1 MTHVVRPDIRRS
13 RVSLEGEAVI
23 QGPDATWRVP
33 LGDVSVTGLHLPRP
47 PGFTLP
53 VGQAL
58 EVELHCGPP
67 EEGIDLLLLAR
78 VARTN
83 ATTLALRFAHVQGV
97 VSDAVRGRRHLLAA
111 VGLHGGCHRDLLIR
125 R

>member
-33 LGDVSVTGLHLPRP
+33 LGDVSVTGLHLPLP

-67 EEGIDLLLLAR
+67 QEGIDLLLLAR
-78 VARTN
+78 VARTD
-83 ATTLALRFAHVQGV
+83 ATTLALRFAPMP
-97 VSDAVRGRRHLLAA
+97 VRLETAFEQILAHYGTLRGGTCEPA
-111 VGLHGGCHRDLLIR
+111 VGF
-125 R
+125 